1 MIIEGTPYFAVLGDD
16 YNADGTL
23 NFYTKWDGSE
33 AYNDPATGKARLD
46 TLFYDEDYSQGRYF
60 DEDYALQLYAGD
72 ASKGAC
78 DSQTIYFVPRAEIFA
93 GTKTVRLPN
102 IRELNFSINSGIAYS
117 FLTIG
122 YDKQEYEAEC
132 GRDEWN
138 FSAQYTTGVDKFEK
152 KLSLISK
159 YRADCYGFEFLS
171 QERAK
176 DTKDNKSDNTVFFVY
191 CDVKIDEEESEG
203 SRGNEETEITQSHIL
218 KIDRSGCTISGAL
231 SSDVFNGEYAPYLCA
246 KANAAYIAAAK
257 CPMTLKFASFDGN
270 TEVSINGIKGNAD
283 LQLNEQLFTLGEVQF
298 SSADVD
304 TKLDVNALYEVHSN
318 GITYRGFLKEVSFKY
333 AKAETV
339 KYKLIVKEIEL

>member
-1 MIIEGTPYFAVLGDD
+1 MGDD

-23 NFYTKWDGSE
+23 NFYTKWNGCE
-33 AYNDPATGKARLD
+33 AYNDPETGKARLD
-46 TLFYDEDYSQGRYF
+46 TLFYDEDYNQGRYF
-60 DEDYALQLYAGD
+60 DETYTLQLYAGD
-72 ASKGAC
+72 VNKGAC
-78 DSQTIYFVPRAEIFA
+78 DSQTIFFVPRSEIFA
-93 GTKTVRLPN
+93 GTKTVRLSN

-117 FLTIG
+117 SLTIG

-176 DTKDNKSDNTVFFVY
+176 DTKDNKSDNTVFFAY
-191 CDVKIDEEESEG
+191 CAVKVKEEEAEG
-203 SRGNEETEITQSHIL
+203 SRGDGDSEITQSSTL
-218 KIDRSGCTISGAL
+218 EIDRNDSVIAGAL

-246 KANAAYIAAAK
+246 KANAAYIAAAM

-270 TEVSINGIKGNAD
+270 TEVSIDGIKGNAD